1 MTWFL
6 SGFMALAAVVAVV
19 REVRREPT
27 KPGVT
32 VVLYNAAAFVAL
44 WLGFGTWSGRPL
56 GDGLPGL
63 AAVLTL
69 YFLSVLIRIARW
81 PATGHNRSKPPS

>member
-1 MTWFL
+1 VTTWL
-6 SGFMALAAVVAVV
+6 VGGLALAAVVAVV

-27 KPGVT
+27 KPPAVT
-32 VVLYNAAAFVAL
+32 VVLCTAAAFVAL
-44 WLGFGTWSGRPL
+44 WLAFSAGWGVPL

-69 YFLSVLIRIARW
+69 YFLSILVRMAR
-81 PATGHNRSKPPS
+81 R